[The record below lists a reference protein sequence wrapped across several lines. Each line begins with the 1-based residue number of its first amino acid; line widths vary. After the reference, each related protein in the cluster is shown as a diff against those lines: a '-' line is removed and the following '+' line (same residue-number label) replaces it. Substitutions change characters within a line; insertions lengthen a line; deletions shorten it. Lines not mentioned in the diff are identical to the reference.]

1 MTEVPL
7 EIKKYISEILDENK
21 LLVKSDLSRL
31 TGLGNEDLRFL
42 EEGWKGT
49 DVKRRRKIVADLH
62 DLTLKNLAL
71 DFSRIFSFCM
81 ADTDARVRAEAI
93 AGLAEEEDENLTLAF
108 ARVIAE
114 DSSVEVRVAAA
125 TALGRLAMEGE
136 LGKISEQ
143 KTEAVYLA
151 LLSALDKESESLK
164 VKNAALEAI
173 APLSRPR
180 VRGLIEQAYHSENPE
195 TRIIAITAMGLNCNR
210 MWLTALT
217 DELHNDNDNFRLAA
231 VRALGELAEE
241 DGVLFLVDMLQDE
254 NPVIQEKAIQS
265 IGEIGGDEAKDILS
279 ALLKDPDQ
287 RIRKAAKTALKVLE
301 FCEDPLS
308 LNS

>member
-7 EIKKYISEILDENK
+7 DIKKYISEILDENK
-21 LLVKSDLSRL
+21 LLIKSDLSRL
-31 TGLGNEDLRFL
+31 TALGTEDLRFL
-42 EEGWKGT
+42 ESGWKAA
-49 DVKRRRKIVADLH
+49 DLKRRRKITADLR
-62 DLTLKNLAL
+62 DLTMKNMAL
-71 DFSRIFSFCM
+71 DFSRIFSFCI
-81 ADTDARVRAEAI
+81 ADPDAKVRAEAV
-93 AGLAEEEDENLTLAF
+93 AALGEEEDENLAPTF
-108 ARVIAE
+108 ARLISE
-114 DSSVEVRVAAA
+114 DTSSEVRTA
-125 TALGRLAMEGE
+125 TATSLGKLAMQGE

-143 KTEAVYLA
+143 KTEAVYVA
-151 LLSALDKESESLK
+151 LLAALDKEGESLK

-173 APLSRPR
+173 APLSKPR
-180 VRGLIEQAYHSENPE
+180 VRGLIEQAYHSENPD
-195 TRIIAITAMGLNCNR
+195 TRVSAITAMGLNCNR

-254 NPVIQEKAIQS
+254 NPDIQIEAVKA
-265 IGEIGGDEAKDILS
+265 IGEIGGDEAKDILN